1 MSDIKA
7 FVKSKNTITVQL
19 MKSFY
24 GGKSEFFRLR
34 DDYGLSVILPI
45 LEEREE
51 EEYVEYDLQNEYFE
65 VGHNFIISDAHNMSC
80 PLEVGFYVRSKE
92 FNDDFYYDGDD
103 LGSIY
108 TKEYTDF
115 KVWSPIACEAFLK
128 MDQIYP
134 MKKLNKGVWH
144 VRIPGDLDGKEYT

>member
-51 EEYVEYDLQNEYFE
+51 E
-65 VGHNFIISDAHNMSC
+65 
-80 PLEVGFYVRSKE
+80 
-92 FNDDFYYDGDD
+92 
-103 LGSIY
+103 
-108 TKEYTDF
+108 
-115 KVWSPIACEAFLK
+115 
-128 MDQIYP
+128 
-134 MKKLNKGVWH
+134 
-144 VRIPGDLDGKEYT
+144 

>member
-45 LEEREE
+45 MRQRFQEMCS
-51 EEYVEYDLQNEYFE
+51 V
-65 VGHNFIISDAHNMSC
+65 II
-80 PLEVGFYVRSKE
+80 LRLTRKIRF
-92 FNDDFYYDGDD
+92 
-103 LGSIY
+103 
-108 TKEYTDF
+108 
-115 KVWSPIACEAFLK
+115 SPAVQTGL
-128 MDQIYP
+128 MP
-134 MKKLNKGVWH
+134 
-144 VRIPGDLDGKEYT
+144 